1 MGQRSSQKLGETKDS
16 LSDDQF
22 NEWFRGFSDGESCF
36 SIARISSKPF
46 SFAFVFRIALHRDD
60 LPLLEYIQ
68 NRLGMGTISSSISS
82 SRNSSTWTVTA
93 QKDILKLIEFFN

>member
-1 MGQRSSQKLGETKDS
+1 LE
-16 LSDDQF
+16 
-22 NEWFRGFSDGESCF
+22 N
-36 SIARISSKPF
+36 
-46 SFAFVFRIALHRDD
+46 FVFRIALHRDD

-93 QKDILKLIEFFN
+93 QKDILKLIEFFNKYPLNSSKQLNFLDWQKAFYLYNSLKDKNLNTVEKEIIKAQSQFL